1 MLATNYPSRKI
12 GSTVDYEAIKR
23 HGWHDQG
30 IIVASVYDNRLN
42 DWERQFLRNI
52 GAKLFGSKKLG
63 AAAR

>member
-1 MLATNYPSRKI
+1 MLATNYPSRKM

-23 HGWHDQG
+23 NGWHDQG
-30 IIVASVYDNRLN
+30 IVIASVYDSRLN

-63 AAAR
+63 ATAR